1 MLAGHQINA
10 CRDLRMV
17 SGHVS
22 SGFHPRGREAA
33 SSFGSCTGL
42 GSSLLVGARIC
53 PVRFA
58 ASTPFS
64 NLHPGRGDIM
74 AIDNWKYTNVV

>member
-1 MLAGHQINA
+1 
-10 CRDLRMV
+10 MV

-42 GSSLLVGARIC
+42 GSSLLVGAGIC

-64 NLHPGRGDIM
+64 NLHPGRPAHGDIM